1 MSTTAS
7 DLFFKT
13 SPPLIKSNLFSRRST
28 TASSLALIGGRLEVL
43 GANSVNLTMQ
53 VGQRSP
59 SRKTSSCNY
68 RAFLV
73 NVEYKL
79 RTRNQNF

>member
-7 DLFFKT
+7 DLSFKT

-43 GANSVNLTMQ
+43 GADSVNLTMQ
-53 VGQRSP
+53 VGSGHRLGKHLAAIIVHFS
-59 SRKTSSCNY
+59 
-68 RAFLV
+68 
-73 NVEYKL
+73 
-79 RTRNQNF
+79 